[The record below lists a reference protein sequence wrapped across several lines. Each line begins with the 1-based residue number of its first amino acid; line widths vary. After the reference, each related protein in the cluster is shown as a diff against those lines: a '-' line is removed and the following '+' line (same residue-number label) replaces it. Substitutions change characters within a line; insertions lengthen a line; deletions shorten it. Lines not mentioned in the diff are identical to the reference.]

1 MASWQAAR
9 CSPAAFRRLC
19 VETQLAGDMGM
30 TFEPAAFRRLCV
42 ETMVHG
48 LRLTTASQPPSGG
61 CVLKLPLRFGRRNNR
76 LQPPSGGCVLKHLL
90 QECHQDIKDPATF
103 RRLCVETATSLYP
116 VTGSHPAAFRRLC
129 VETTHKTKV
138 ETKSEPAQPP
148 SGGCVLKQQL
158 ETFAKFP
165 KIP

>member
-1 MASWQAAR
+1 
-9 CSPAAFRRLC
+9 
-19 VETQLAGDMGM
+19 M
-30 TFEPAAFRRLCV
+30 TFEPAA
-42 ETMVHG
+42 
-48 LRLTTASQPPSGG
+48 
-61 CVLKLPLRFGRRNNR
+61 
-76 LQPPSGGCVLKHLL
+76 
-90 QECHQDIKDPATF
+90 F